1 MSGEKSI
8 IGNFSQLA
16 GVAHLAL
23 LLTNTCSLKQVF
35 PQQLAEIGS
44 FLLKQTHQR
53 LEQFCSRIELH
64 CRFSLVIRTAKV
76 AEAGGV
82 ASVLGGGQQA

>member
-1 MSGEKSI
+1 MFGCNFELAARLVDFSRFEKVC
-8 IGNFSQLA
+8 A
-16 GVAHLAL
+16 
-23 LLTNTCSLKQVF
+23 
-35 PQQLAEIGS
+35 QQLAQIGPVLFKYS
-44 FLLKQTHQR
+44 YERF
-53 LEQFCSRIELH
+53 EQFCSFINRIFGH